1 MASSTIIY
9 LILSGIL
16 ALLLALFQYVYKTK
30 YNKLKWVLSALRFI
44 AIFSILILLINP
56 KFEAVTYYEEKPNL
70 VIALDN
76 SESIA
81 YLKQDEIATQIYN
94 NLSKNTRLLDR
105 FDIKTYKFGNSTSS
119 IDSLDFKDN
128 QSNFSSFF
136 KNYNELYKGQIA
148 PVLIVSDGN
157 QTLGNDYLYSA
168 KKNKQA
174 IFPVILGDTTNF
186 SDLRLQQVN
195 VNRFAYLKNRFPV
208 EVIVNYSGEESVSS
222 QLKISSGNTVLFSK
236 NITLDNSN
244 SSEIINTTL
253 NASQVGVKTY
263 KVEISP
269 LENEKNTVNNYKNFG
284 VEIIDQKTNIALVAD
299 GLHPDIGALKKS
311 IESNEQRSVS
321 ILKPRNVIS
330 KINDFQLVILY
341 QPNNNFKDLL
351 DEISRIKLNTFTIT
365 GNTTDFDVVNN
376 SQVFFSQEITN
387 QSEDFQ
393 PAVNTNYGTF
403 IVDNISFDNYPP
415 LQSEFG
421 SVTFKVPEETL
432 LFKTVNGVNI
442 DAPLLSSFEANGQKY
457 ALLSGEGIWRWRAQ
471 SYLDT
476 DSFSDF
482 DNFIGKLVQY
492 LSSNK
497 KRNRLNLDHK
507 SFYNQNETIVLSA
520 QFFNKNY
527 EFDSNANLQVTY
539 KNNETNETKT
549 LPLLLKNASYRID
562 LSGIA
567 PGDYS
572 FTVKNQDEP
581 VSASGGFKVL
591 AYNVEQQFL
600 NADVTKLNS
609 LATSTNGKSFYSN
622 QTNNLV
628 ESLLND
634 TRYAT
639 IQKSKRSTIPI
650 IDWKYLLG
658 LIALAL
664 SLEWFIRKYN
674 GLI

>member
-1 MASSTIIY
+1 M
-9 LILSGIL
+9 
-16 ALLLALFQYVYKTK
+16 LL
-30 YNKLKWVLSALRFI
+30 
-44 AIFSILILLINP
+44 LLINP
-56 KFEAVTYYEEKPNL
+56 KFEAVSYYEEKPNL
-70 VIALDN
+70 IIALDN

-81 YLKQDEIATQIYN
+81 YLKQDEIARQIYDDVSTN
-94 NLSKNTRLLDR
+94 ARLLDR
-105 FDIKTYKFGNSTSS
+105 FNIETYKFGNTTSPLDS
-119 IDSLDFKDN
+119 ISFKDN

-136 KNYNELYKGQIA
+136 KSYNELYKGQIA
-148 PVLIVSDGN
+148 PVILISDGN
-157 QTLGNDYLYSA
+157 QTLGNDYMYSA

-174 IFPVILGDTTNF
+174 MFPVILGDTTSF

-208 EVIVNYSGEESVSS
+208 EVIVNYSGEKSVTS
-222 QLKISSGNTVLFSK
+222 QLRIRSGNVVLFTK
-236 NITLDNSN
+236 NITLDNSKP
-244 SSEIINTTL
+244 SEIINTTL
-253 NASQVGVKTY
+253 NASQVGVRTY
-263 KVEISP
+263 KVEILP
-269 LENEKNTVNNYKNFG
+269 LENEKNKVNNYKNFG
-284 VEIIDQKTNIALVAD
+284 VEIIDQKTNIALIAD
-299 GLHPDIGALKKS
+299 GLHPDLGALKKS
-311 IESNEQRSVS
+311 IESNEQRSVT
-321 ILKPRNVIS
+321 ILKPNDAIL
-330 KINDFQLVILY
+330 KLNDFQLVILY
-341 QPNNNFKDLL
+341 QPTNDFSNVL
-351 DEISRIKLNTFTIT
+351 ERISELKLNTFTVT
-365 GNTTDFDVVNN
+365 GNTTDFDIVND
-376 SQVFFSQEITN
+376 SQAYFFQEVTN
-387 QSEDFQ
+387 QSEEFQ

-403 IVDNISFDNYPP
+403 IIDNITFDNYPP

-421 SVTFKVPEETL
+421 MVTFKVPEETL

-442 DAPLLSSFEANGQKY
+442 DAPLLSTFEADGQKH
-457 ALLSGEGIWRWRAQ
+457 ALLSGEGIWRWRVQ

-476 DSFSDF
+476 DDFSSF
-482 DNFIGKLVQY
+482 DNFIGKLTQY

-497 KRNRLNLDHK
+497 KRNRLNLDYK
-507 SFYNQNETIVLSA
+507 SFYNQNETIILSA

-527 EFDSNANLQVTY
+527 EFDGNANLQVAY
-539 KNNETNETKT
+539 KNNDTNETNT

-562 LSGIA
+562 LSGIS

-581 VSASGGFKVL
+581 VSASGIFKVL
-591 AYNVEQQFL
+591 EYNVEQQFL

-622 QTNNLV
+622 QANNLV
-628 ESLLND
+628 DSLLND

-639 IQKSKRSTIPI
+639 IQKSKRNTIPI

>member
-1 MASSTIIY
+1 M
-9 LILSGIL
+9 
-16 ALLLALFQYVYKTK
+16 LLLV
-30 YNKLKWVLSALRFI
+30 
-44 AIFSILILLINP
+44 INP

-94 NLSKNTRLLDR
+94 DLSKNSSLLDR
-105 FDIKTYKFGNSTSS
+105 FNLEAYMFGNSTSP

-148 PVLIVSDGN
+148 PILLVSDGN

-168 KKNKQA
+168 KQNKQA
-174 IFPVILGDTTNF
+174 IFPIILGDTTNF

-208 EVIVNYSGEESVSS
+208 EMIINYSGEESVSS
-222 QLKISSGNTVLFSK
+222 QLRISSGNTVLFSK
-236 NITLDNSN
+236 NITLDNSKA
-244 SSEIINTTL
+244 SEIINTTL

-263 KVEISP
+263 KVEILP

-284 VEIIDQKTNIALVAD
+284 VEVIDQKTNIALIAD
-299 GLHPDIGALKKS
+299 GLHPDLGALKKS

-321 ILKPRNVIS
+321 ILKP
-330 KINDFQLVILY
+330 KEALLKLNDFQLVILY
-341 QPNNNFKDLL
+341 QPNNNFNDLL
-351 DEISRIKLNTFTIT
+351 DAISRIKLNTFTIT
-365 GNTTDFDVVNN
+365 GNTTDFNVVND

-393 PAVNTNYGTF
+393 PTVNTNYGTF
-403 IVDNISFDNYPP
+403 IIDNITFNNYPP

-421 SVTFKVPEETL
+421 SVTFKAPEETL
-432 LFKTVNGVNI
+432 LFKRVNGVNI

-471 SYLDT
+471 CYLDT

-497 KRNRLNLDHK
+497 KRNRLNLDYK

-520 QFFNKNY
+520 QFFNKSY
-527 EFDSNANLQVTY
+527 EFDGNANLQVTY
-539 KNNETNETKT
+539 KNNDTNETKT

-562 LSGIA
+562 LSSIK

-581 VSASGGFKVL
+581 VSSSGRFKVL
-591 AYNVEQQFL
+591 EYNVEQQFL

-622 QTNNLV
+622 QINNLV
-628 ESLLND
+628 DSLLND

>member
-1 MASSTIIY
+1 MASNTILY
-9 LILSGIL
+9 LVLSGIL
-16 ALLLALFQYVYKTK
+16 ALFIALFQYVYKSKFTQ
-30 YNKLKWVLSALRFI
+30 LRLILSILRFV
-44 AIFSILILLINP
+44 AIFSMLLLVINP

-94 NLSKNTRLLDR
+94 DLSKNSSLLDR
-105 FDIKTYKFGNSTSS
+105 FNLEAYMFGNSTSP

-148 PVLIVSDGN
+148 PILLVSDGN

-168 KKNKQA
+168 KQNKQA
-174 IFPVILGDTTNF
+174 IFPIILGDTTNF

-208 EVIVNYSGEESVSS
+208 EMIINYSGEESVSS
-222 QLKISSGNTVLFSK
+222 QLRISSGNTVLFSK
-236 NITLDNSN
+236 NITLDNSKA
-244 SSEIINTTL
+244 SEIINTTL

-263 KVEISP
+263 KVEILP

-284 VEIIDQKTNIALVAD
+284 VEVIDQKTNIALIAD
-299 GLHPDIGALKKS
+299 GLHPDLGALKKS

-321 ILKPRNVIS
+321 ILKP
-330 KINDFQLVILY
+330 KEALLKLNDFQLVILY
-341 QPNNNFKDLL
+341 QPNNNFNDLL
-351 DEISRIKLNTFTIT
+351 DAISRIKLNTFTIT
-365 GNTTDFDVVNN
+365 GNTTDFNVVND

-393 PAVNTNYGTF
+393 PTVNTNYGTF
-403 IVDNISFDNYPP
+403 IIDNITFNNYPP

-421 SVTFKVPEETL
+421 SVTFKAPEETL
-432 LFKTVNGVNI
+432 LFKRVNGVNI

-471 SYLDT
+471 CYLDT

-497 KRNRLNLDHK
+497 KRNRLNLDYK

-520 QFFNKNY
+520 QFFNKSY
-527 EFDSNANLQVTY
+527 EFDGNANLQVTY
-539 KNNETNETKT
+539 KNNDTNETKT

-562 LSGIA
+562 LSSIK

-581 VSASGGFKVL
+581 VSSSGRFKVL
-591 AYNVEQQFL
+591 EYNVEQQFL

-622 QTNNLV
+622 QINNLV
-628 ESLLND
+628 DSLLND